1 MPRRFFLVCLVVPAL
16 TNLFVAAS
24 PRTGDGSTHRRASSH
39 REASRPSSPD
49 NWTGGTGVWSNGTFW
64 SNGLPGSGS
73 DVTINTGS
81 DYVTLDTSSS
91 INSLTLG
98 GAVGNPETSTLIGDG
113 NAHALNIAGPLT
125 IGHSGYLQL
134 LNDTVTAGSV
144 STSGYLFVDHGSSL
158 TVNGDVTINSG
169 GSLQTGAFGVGNNM
183 LNVTGTVTNGPG
195 GFFYVLGAG
204 DMASVGRL
212 VNHNYVQIGS
222 GATLSLTNQAGVTDI
237 ASDADYIVQGT
248 FTAQGNSALANLT
261 TLEGALVLLNGQNT
275 SITPLGGTFTLN
287 GTSGFGGDFL
297 IAYGTTVH
305 LNGNLNAISGAIGI
319 GFPQQAGND
328 RLYITG
334 NLTLQTDA
342 VLQIQGLGETVS
354 LGSLSVTRNGGLGG
368 YVAVAS
374 GETLQVSG
382 DVINSGCIGY
392 CYVLSDGGNTY
403 DIGGTFNNTSMGSA
417 SFLSGDQI
425 NANAFINSGLVG
437 LAADARMTAGSLIL
451 NPGSGLGIGIAGPN
465 DFTMILAT
473 GSVALNGELFVNV
486 AGYDPPRRH

>member
-1 MPRRFFLVCLVVPAL
+1 
-16 TNLFVAAS
+16 
-24 PRTGDGSTHRRASSH
+24 
-39 REASRPSSPD
+39 
-49 NWTGGTGVWSNGTFW
+49 
-64 SNGLPGSGS
+64 
-73 DVTINTGS
+73 
-81 DYVTLDTSSS
+81 
-91 INSLTLG
+91 
-98 GAVGNPETSTLIGDG
+98 
-113 NAHALNIAGPLT
+113 
-125 IGHSGYLQL
+125 
-134 LNDTVTAGSV
+134 
-144 STSGYLFVDHGSSL
+144 
-158 TVNGDVTINSG
+158 
-169 GSLQTGAFGVGNNM
+169 
-183 LNVTGTVTNGPG
+183 
-195 GFFYVLGAG
+195 
-204 DMASVGRL
+204 MASVGRL

-237 ASDADYIVQGT
+237 ASDADYIGRRR

-486 AGYDPPRRH
+486 AGYDPPAGTEFKFLTFTPGALSGTFSSVVSNGENFIVDYDNPDGYVALVAEGNGGTVPEPGSLVLFGSGILGVATIARRKMKI